1 MGKIAD
7 RIANKQR
14 NKTKPKLVGWY
25 WGYKAGKL
33 GEGFEFTNSHM
44 ELQPQEIQNEMGNL
58 AVMIKQCSD
67 FQNKLLLTGDVK
79 DKNGH
84 PITVE
89 QFLDQ
94 EQQRLDAVVQEL
106 KDCDYRPEFL
116 RFCVLA
122 VIACCA
128 ISSLV
133 LAGRLKQDEYNGDQF
148 AYLDQ

>member
-1 MGKIAD
+1 
-7 RIANKQR
+7 
-14 NKTKPKLVGWY
+14 
-25 WGYKAGKL
+25 
-33 GEGFEFTNSHM
+33 
-44 ELQPQEIQNEMGNL
+44 
-58 AVMIKQCSD
+58 
-67 FQNKLLLTGDVK
+67 LLLTGDVK